1 MQRLRL
7 NEWVVP
13 VEQLAHYTAVM
24 RRNLCLHMITF
35 TRTRIHRVEIEK
47 LVAKH
52 VSSQQGIVAI
62 RPFHAFASRMGMKMA
77 RKICMQ
83 FMIDVILPEDTDDE
97 DDPRPEG
104 PI

>member
-1 MQRLRL
+1 MCRHTH
-7 NEWVVP
+7 
-13 VEQLAHYTAVM
+13 A
-24 RRNLCLHMITF
+24 F
-35 TRTRIHRVEIEK
+35 TRTRVQRIEIEK
-47 LVAKH
+47 IVARH
-52 VSSQQGIVAI
+52 VAGQQGIVAI
-62 RPFHAFASRMGMKMA
+62 RPFHAFASRMGMKVA